1 MLILRQMSR
10 SCGAGKSRTASA
22 GRYYSGALAA
32 VSHLPGLP
40 NSHSSADSPARETR
54 SNQQGSLTLQ

>member
-22 GRYYSGALAA
+22 GCYYSSALAT

-40 NSHSSADSPARETR
+40 NSHSSADSPTGEQR
-54 SNQQGSLTLQ
+54 SDQQDLLTLQ